1 MSLGLE
7 EILPTRFTGG
17 HSRGGGMGL
26 VSVGQLCESP
36 WPQWVVKVLR
46 ASTLAVCMDSGCGLG
61 DFVSDSVQINFPL
74 CVVKIIDELGDA
86 SVI

>member
-1 MSLGLE
+1 M
-7 EILPTRFTGG
+7 
-17 HSRGGGMGL
+17 
-26 VSVGQLCESP
+26 
-36 WPQWVVKVLR
+36 KVLR

-74 CVVKIIDELGDA
+74 CVLKIIDELGDV